1 MWNGFNVEMN
11 YKECLYKCGLKEKQG
26 KNFTFGDG
34 VCLKK
39 ERRKLSGSCQLIC
52 LARLDKGSSG
62 LSIVSGLVSE
72 RGNTS
77 ES

>member
-1 MWNGFNVEMN
+1 M
-11 YKECLYKCGLKEKQG
+11 
-26 KNFTFGDG
+26 
-34 VCLKK
+34 CLKK